1 MKKITTTFL
10 IIMLVIILVSSII
23 SACNVQMIDTT
34 WHFDYAQIKMPDGS
48 VVEGKV
54 ESRTDFGNKNQIQ
67 INIDGVQYR
76 THSSNVVLISK

>member
-10 IIMLVIILVSSII
+10 IIMLVIILVSCIM

-48 VVEGKV
+48 VIEGKV
-54 ESRTDFGNKNQIQ
+54 KSWTDFEDGDQLQ
-67 INIDGVQYR
+67 INIDGVQYL